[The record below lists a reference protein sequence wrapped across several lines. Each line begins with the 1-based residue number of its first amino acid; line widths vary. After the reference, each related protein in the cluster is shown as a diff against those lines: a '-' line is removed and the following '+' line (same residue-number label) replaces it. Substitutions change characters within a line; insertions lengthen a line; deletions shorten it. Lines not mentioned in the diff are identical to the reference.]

1 MKEIFERLQQY
12 EKQVQAEVEKRSE
25 TYRTRTE
32 HWQDSQKGL
41 DYLEKTGA
49 LVSVVFAI
57 EEAVAE
63 FEVYNEL

>member
-12 EKQVQAEVEKRSE
+12 EKQVQAEVEKRRE

-32 HWQDSQKGL
+32 HWQGSQKGL

-49 LVSVVFAI
+49 LVSVAFAI

-63 FEVYNEL
+63 FETYNDL

>member
-12 EKQVQAEVEKRSE
+12 EKQVQAEVEKRNE

-32 HWQDSQKGL
+32 NWKHSQKGL
-41 DYLEKTGA
+41 DYLAKTGA
-49 LVSVVFAI
+49 LVSVAFAI

-63 FEVYNEL
+63 FETYNDL